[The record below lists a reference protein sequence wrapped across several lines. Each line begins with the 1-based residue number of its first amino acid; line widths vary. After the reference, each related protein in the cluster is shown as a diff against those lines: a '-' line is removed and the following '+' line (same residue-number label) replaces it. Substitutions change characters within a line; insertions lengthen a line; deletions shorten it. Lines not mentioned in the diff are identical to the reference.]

1 MIPVK
6 NQNMSEED
14 LYNILKD
21 GADFS
26 HITIYGTETGYTRG
40 IDLGSRDFS
49 TVKKPEIAILV
60 GEGIRSYDAGEIW
73 HLLDTRHKISI
84 SKIDIRELN
93 KVDLSRYTHFIIPS
107 FEGSGLDSQVEKLK
121 EFVREGGTIIGYR
134 YTSKWLKKNKF
145 IDVEFLEKDITGIEP
160 RDATHLGLCRSFQIS
175 QVFMTMSVK
184 QNLMIAMSLSKK
196 SGKALLDPID
206 DEKISKECDDILELY
221 KIKNQ
226 SENIVSTLSQGIR
239 KLLDIAMAVVGNPKV
254 ILLDEP
260 TSGVSVE
267 EKFGIMDIVIAALK
281 QSETSVLF
289 VEHDMEIVERYV
301 DRVIAFYQGEIICDA
316 PPKEALS
323 NKKVI
328 EYVLGH

>member
-1 MIPVK
+1 MSNDTVLKASDLNKSFSGIVAAKDINVSITQGEIVGIIGANGAGKTVFVNMI
-6 NQNMSEED
+6 
-14 LYNILKD
+14 
-21 GADFS
+21 
-26 HITIYGTETGYTRG
+26 TGY
-40 IDLGSRDFS
+40 L
-49 TVKKPEIAILV
+49 KPTS
-60 GEGIRSYDAGEIW
+60 G
-73 HLLDTRHKISI
+73 KI
-84 SKIDIRELN
+84 
-93 KVDLSRYTHFIIPS
+93 
-107 FEGSGLDSQVEKLK
+107 
-121 EFVREGGTIIGYR
+121 
-134 YTSKWLKKNKF
+134 
-145 IDVEFLEKDITGIEP
+145 EFLGEDITGIEP
-160 RDATHLGLCRSFQIS
+160 RNATHIGLCRSFQIS

-196 SGKALLDPID
+196 SGKTLLDPID
-206 DEKISKECDDILELY
+206 DEEISKECDNILELY
-221 KIKNQ
+221 KIKDQ
-226 SENIVSTLSQGIR
+226 SDNIVSTLSQGIR

-281 QSETSVLF
+281 QTETSVLF

-323 NKKVI
+323 DKKVI

>member
-1 MIPVK
+1 MSSDTVLKASDLNKSFSGIVAAKDINVSINQGEIVGIIGANGAGKTVFVNMI
-6 NQNMSEED
+6 
-14 LYNILKD
+14 
-21 GADFS
+21 
-26 HITIYGTETGYTRG
+26 TGYLKPTS
-40 IDLGSRDFS
+40 GS
-49 TVKKPEIAILV
+49 
-60 GEGIRSYDAGEIW
+60 
-73 HLLDTRHKISI
+73 
-84 SKIDIRELN
+84 
-93 KVDLSRYTHFIIPS
+93 
-107 FEGSGLDSQVEKLK
+107 
-121 EFVREGGTIIGYR
+121 
-134 YTSKWLKKNKF
+134 
-145 IDVEFLEKDITGIEP
+145 VEFLGKDITGIEP
-160 RDATHLGLCRSFQIS
+160 RNATHLGLCRSFQIS

-206 DEKISKECDDILELY
+206 DKKISKECDSILELY
-221 KIKNQ
+221 KIKDQ
-226 SENIVSTLSQGIR
+226 SDNIVSTLSQGIR

-281 QSETSVLF
+281 KSETSVLF

-323 NKKVI
+323 DKKVI

>member
-1 MIPVK
+1 MSSNTVLKATDLNKSFSGIVAAKDINVTISQGEIVGIIGANGAGKTVFVNMI
-6 NQNMSEED
+6 
-14 LYNILKD
+14 
-21 GADFS
+21 
-26 HITIYGTETGYTRG
+26 TGY
-40 IDLGSRDFS
+40 L
-49 TVKKPEIAILV
+49 KP
-60 GEGIRSYDAGEIW
+60 
-73 HLLDTRHKISI
+73 T
-84 SKIDIRELN
+84 
-93 KVDLSRYTHFIIPS
+93 
-107 FEGSGLDSQVEKLK
+107 SG
-121 EFVREGGTIIGYR
+121 T
-134 YTSKWLKKNKF
+134 
-145 IDVEFLEKDITGIEP
+145 VEFLERDITGIEP

-196 SGKALLDPID
+196 SGKSLLDPID
-206 DEKISKECDDILELY
+206 DEKISKECDSILELY
-221 KIKNQ
+221 KIKDQ
-226 SENIVSTLSQGIR
+226 SDNIVSTLSQGIR

-281 QSETSVLF
+281 KSETSVLF

-323 NKKVI
+323 DKKVI